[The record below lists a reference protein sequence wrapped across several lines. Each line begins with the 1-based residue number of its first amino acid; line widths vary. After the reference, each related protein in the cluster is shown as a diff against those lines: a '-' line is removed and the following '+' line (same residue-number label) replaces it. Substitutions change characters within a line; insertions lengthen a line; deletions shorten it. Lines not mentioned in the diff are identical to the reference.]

1 MKSEKKMR
9 NIIIVLA
16 IINVLII
23 MAIVFGS
30 IDKTRLENGK
40 NPIFS
45 FKITTLLDGGTQ
57 EYIGLGYKIIKYP
70 RNRMDIVDIGTWF
83 LQYKDDY
90 APGTLQDII
99 DESTGTGN
107 STIEINNETDID
119 LPNNKS
125 INIVPDN
132 M

>member
-45 FKITTLLDGGTQ
+45 FKIATHLDGGTQ
-57 EYIGLGYKIIKYP
+57 EYIGLGYKIIQYP
-70 RNRMDIVDIGTWF
+70 RNRMDIVDIGTWL

-99 DESTGTGN
+99 DERTGTGN

-125 INIVPDN
+125 VNIVPDN

>member
-1 MKSEKKMR
+1 
-9 NIIIVLA
+9 
-16 IINVLII
+16 
-23 MAIVFGS
+23 
-30 IDKTRLENGK
+30 
-40 NPIFS
+40 
-45 FKITTLLDGGTQ
+45 
-57 EYIGLGYKIIKYP
+57 
-70 RNRMDIVDIGTWF
+70 MDIVDIGTWF